1 MTSLFHRQSSFNHR
15 VLPAP
20 AGTHPGEENKMMQIY
35 GDLASG
41 NCLKVKYIADAL
53 GQPYVWH
60 DVIARTGAT
69 ATPEF
74 LALNPAGQVPVV
86 VLDDGR
92 PLAQSNAILRYLA
105 LGSRFI
111 PSDAYE
117 AAKVDE
123 WLFWEQYSHEPTVA
137 VARSRV
143 RYNGQTY
150 ATLDADLVARANK
163 ALDRLE
169 QALAGSTFLVG
180 NTMSIA
186 DIALLAYT
194 RLAPEAGFDLSGRPA
209 LLRWIAACE
218 QELELPAVTAAN

>member
-1 MTSLFHRQSSFNHR
+1 MLA
-15 VLPAP
+15 V
-20 AGTHPGEENKMMQIY
+20 Y
-35 GDLASG
+35 GDLGSG
-41 NCLKVKYIADAL
+41 NCLKVKLIADAT
-53 GQPYVWH
+53 GTPYVWH
-60 DVIARTGAT
+60 DVKVRSGAT
-69 ATPEF
+69 SAPEF
-74 LALNPAGQVPVV
+74 LKLNPFGQMPVV

-105 LGSRFI
+105 RGSRFI
-111 PSDAYE
+111 PEDAYE

-143 RYNGQTY
+143 VYNGQSI
-150 ATLDADLVARANK
+150 ADLDPDLVARANR

-169 QALAGSTFLVG
+169 QALTNQTFLVG

-186 DIALLAYT
+186 DIALLPYT
-194 RLAPEAGFDLSGRPA
+194 RQAPQAGLDLNGRPA

-218 QELELPAVTAAN
+218 QELGLPAIAGSELGARHG